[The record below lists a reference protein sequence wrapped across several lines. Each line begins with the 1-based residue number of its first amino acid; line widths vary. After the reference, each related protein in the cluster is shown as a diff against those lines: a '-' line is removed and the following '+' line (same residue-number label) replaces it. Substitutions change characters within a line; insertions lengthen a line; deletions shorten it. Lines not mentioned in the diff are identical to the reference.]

1 MMIDVSGERCGN
13 LKFAFYFGFGIDWEA
28 PRYDGIIG
36 ISWTS
41 TSLKSLFRHQLDV
54 LLVNHVKRW
63 ASQPNLRWVNKF
75 YIL

>member
-28 PRYDGIIG
+28 PRYDGMLG

-41 TSLKSLFRHQLDV
+41 TSLKSLFRHQLGSLMFCSPIMSNDG
-54 LLVNHVKRW
+54 LLN
-63 ASQPNLRWVNKF
+63 QT
-75 YIL
+75 